1 MKTIRCCRLLPALAL
16 CAAWANAEVDF
27 SDIVH
32 WGLVRKTD
40 SLPAETPRTAVSV
53 PALAVDA
60 KGQSEVMVT
69 LTNDVTVAAPTNAVD
84 GRALKWR
91 FTASGGDRTV
101 TWPTNSFRVPS
112 CSTMAY
118 ANTVSNGTASVFV
131 TEYHAGKGLWLIQAY
146 VWGY

>member
-1 MKTIRCCRLLPALAL
+1 MKKFRVLLPALAL
-16 CAAWANAEVDF
+16 CAAWARAGVEF
-27 SDIVH
+27 SDIAR

-40 SLPAETPRTAVSV
+40 ALPAETPRAAVSV
-53 PALAVDA
+53 PLLSVDA

-69 LTNDVTVAAPTNAVD
+69 LTNDVSVAAPTNAVD

-101 TWPTNSFRVPS
+101 TWPTNSFRVPAS
-112 CSTMAY
+112 STMAY

-131 TEYHAGKGLWLIQAY
+131 TEYHAAKGLWLIQAY

>member
-1 MKTIRCCRLLPALAL
+1 MKKLLPLFLLVAAPLV
-16 CAAWANAEVDF
+16 CARAGVEF
-27 SDIVH
+27 SDIAR

-40 SLPAETPRTAVSV
+40 ALPAETPRAAVSV
-53 PALAVDA
+53 PVLAVDA

-91 FTASGGDRTV
+91 FTASDGDRTV
-101 TWPTNSFRVPS
+101 TWPTNSFRVPAS
-112 CSTMAY
+112 STMAY
-118 ANTVSNGTASVFV
+118 ANTVSNGTASVYV
-131 TEYHAGKGLWLIQAY
+131 TEFHAAKGLWLIQAY

>member
-1 MKTIRCCRLLPALAL
+1 MKTFRVRMVLPALAL
-16 CAAWANAEVDF
+16 CAVCVRAEVEF
-27 SDIVH
+27 SDIVR

-40 SLPAETPRTAVSV
+40 ALPAETPRSAVSV
-53 PALAVDA
+53 PSLAVDA

-84 GRALKWR
+84 GRAVKWR

-112 CSTMAY
+112 SSTMAY

-131 TEYHAGKGLWLIQAY
+131 TEYHAGKRLWLIQAY